1 MANNNESTKEKTRSR
16 EYTFNNF
23 SDVTHKKDFTINN
36 IDSTKSNVGTIINSE
51 VRNSIENNNNT
62 NHENNTINLN
72 DLSNSS
78 ITNTDITSLRNEF
91 TLKFE
96 NFEEKLNGKLDQLQK
111 QIDEIKSNNN
121 NMEKT
126 ILKKMDEKLN
136 EFLKQME
143 NLVNSK

>member
-91 TLKFE
+91 TLKFD